1 MNQENLDKKFFTVF
15 GYLVKYQK
23 LNKINLFILKS
34 YLKNKTR
41 ISSFYSFMHR
51 SNKMKLLIIIR
62 NIFIQFGKFN
72 DDYDCDGYCESG
84 FLWYSFY
91 YRYEN
96 FRGLNPKITICFMP
110 EWIKTYKKLYSSSL

>member
-1 MNQENLDKKFFTVF
+1 MNQENLDKNFFKVF

-23 LNKINLFILKS
+23 LNKINFFILKK
-34 YLKNKTR
+34 YLNNKNR
-41 ISSFYSFMHR
+41 ISSFYRFMNK
-51 SNKMKLLIIIR
+51 SGKMKVLTIIR
-62 NIFIQFGKFN
+62 NIFIQYGKFN

-84 FLWYSFY
+84 FLWHSFY

-110 EWIKTYKKLYSSSL
+110 EWIKSYKKLYSSSL